1 MKDAAMQRRG
11 ETGTVSDMLQKPAV
25 VTPDRCALDFYFRKQ
40 IEFLLDFESVFLGFL
55 VVLSITRSR
64 GSWIVILKG
73 E

>member
-55 VVLSITRSR
+55 VP
-64 GSWIVILKG
+64 GSFFHHKIWIVILMG